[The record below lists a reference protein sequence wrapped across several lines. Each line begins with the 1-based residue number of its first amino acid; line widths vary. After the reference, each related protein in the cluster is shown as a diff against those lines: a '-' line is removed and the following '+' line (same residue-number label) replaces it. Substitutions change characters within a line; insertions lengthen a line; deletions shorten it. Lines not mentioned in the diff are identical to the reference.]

1 MIGGFVFSLIVF
13 AVGAVL
19 DFAVTTDPY
28 QHGMDIQTVG
38 LILMIVAAI
47 GAVLSL
53 AAMVF
58 GRRRRKLVVQDSSGN
73 VLRKEQESYL

>member
-19 DFAVTTDPY
+19 DFALTASPY
-28 QHGMDIQTVG
+28 QHGVNIQTVG
-38 LILMIVAAI
+38 LILMIVGAI

-53 AAMVF
+53 LALVVG
-58 GRRRRKLVVQDSSGN
+58 GRRRRVVVRDANGT
-73 VLRKEQESYL
+73 VLRREEESYL